1 MFIIYIIKTRKGNQQ
16 LSKEFEVDEQKVEN
30 IIEWILWE
38 EKTNLRKGKKSDD
51 QMIQAIQKRIE
62 EELKC
67 YLNK

>member
-1 MFIIYIIKTRKGNQQ
+1 M
-16 LSKEFEVDEQKVEN
+16 SKEFEVDEQKVEN